1 MAQHDR
7 QTCDESS
14 GQWLPLTEYS
24 VRTGVSTSTIRRK
37 IKSNSIQ
44 YKLENGRYLL
54 LLGDFDKSMN
64 TMQTS
69 PIRPTVPANTTVNA
83 TPNAAPAGAI
93 DPAVR
98 IVTAAYER
106 TLREKDERLAL
117 LQRQNQEL
125 RERLDE
131 LRTLVQALEEKYEVR
146 Y

>member
-24 VRTGVSTSTIRRK
+24 VKTGVSTSTIRRK

-54 LLGDFDKSMN
+54 LLDDLDESMN
-64 TMQTS
+64 TMNVNTS
-69 PIRPTVPANTTVNA
+69 RPTPVEKAQTNTAVK
-83 TPNAAPAGAI
+83 AAPVGVI
-93 DPAVR
+93 DQSVR
-98 IVTAAYER
+98 IVTSAYER
-106 TLREKDERLAL
+106 TLKEKDERLAL

-131 LRTLVQALEEKYEVR
+131 LRTLVQALEDKYEVR